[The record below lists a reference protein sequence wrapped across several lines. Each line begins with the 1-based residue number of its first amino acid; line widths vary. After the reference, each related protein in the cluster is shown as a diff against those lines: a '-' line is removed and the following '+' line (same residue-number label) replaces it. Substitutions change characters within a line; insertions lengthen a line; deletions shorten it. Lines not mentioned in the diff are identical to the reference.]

1 MGISRFCPGGLTAQ
15 YKPNKFMMLKS
26 VAALLF
32 LAAAALA
39 RPQVDLSAFTPE
51 QQLVI
56 RQHESIALANKPNPI
71 ADVPGFAEHQA
82 QVAAVLRLQG
92 VDPGQQAFDN

>member
-1 MGISRFCPGGLTAQ
+1 MKTVAGI
-15 YKPNKFMMLKS
+15 
-26 VAALLF
+26 LL
-32 LAAAALA
+32 LATMVVS
-39 RPQVDLSAFTPE
+39 RPQVDLAAFTPE

-56 RQHESIALANKPNPI
+56 RQHEAIALANQPSPI

-92 VDPGQQAFDN
+92 VDPGQQSFDAAIALVKQQEAELAALAGRR

>member
-1 MGISRFCPGGLTAQ
+1 MTWHFRVTCLTIHDISSLQ
-15 YKPNKFMMLKS
+15 MLKS

-56 RQHESIALANKPNPI
+56 RQHEAIALANKPNPI

-92 VDPGQQAFDN
+92 VDPGKQ